1 MWIWQNGFLI
11 HRNLALNSISMRKKN
26 DGFMVEINLNVYFS
40 DYDKLQIFST
50 CHVLFIFVNFCLW
63 LHHNLFAFACFFF
76 LGRLFFR
83 IRNIRIFGFCWVGR
97 RCRHLRRRL
106 VIFLG
111 WMNRIWWRLI
121 MKVFLKLYEMFGH
134 FEYPEA
140 RLTRIKNIEVLI
152 VPEIFRSPLGCD
164 IYRTMI
170 LPNCIDHHG
179 FVLLDAK

>member
-1 MWIWQNGFLI
+1 
-11 HRNLALNSISMRKKN
+11 
-26 DGFMVEINLNVYFS
+26 MVEINLNVYFS

-50 CHVLFIFVNFCLW
+50 CHVLFIFLNFCLW

-121 MKVFLKLYEMFGH
+121 MKVFLKLYEICGQ
-134 FEYPEA
+134 FEYREA
-140 RLTRIKNIEVLI
+140 SFTKWKALECLLYLKYFDLLLGPIFIGQWYYRTALIIMGLLFLTRNSGNNAIIT
-152 VPEIFRSPLGCD
+152 
-164 IYRTMI
+164 YW
-170 LPNCIDHHG
+170 
-179 FVLLDAK
+179 

>member
-1 MWIWQNGFLI
+1 
-11 HRNLALNSISMRKKN
+11 
-26 DGFMVEINLNVYFS
+26 MVEVNLNVYFS
-40 DYDKLQIFST
+40 DYDKLQIFWT

-121 MKVFLKLYEMFGH
+121 MKVFLKSYEIFDH
-134 FEYPEA
+134 FKYPEA
-140 RLTRIKNIEVLI
+140 RLTKMKNIEVLI
-152 VPEIFRSPLGCD
+152 IPEIFRSPLESCTCQT
-164 IYRTMI
+164 RR
-170 LPNCIDHHG
+170 
-179 FVLLDAK
+179 

>member
-1 MWIWQNGFLI
+1 
-11 HRNLALNSISMRKKN
+11 
-26 DGFMVEINLNVYFS
+26 MVEIYFNVYFS

-97 RCRHLRRRL
+97 WCRHLRRRL
-106 VIFLG
+106 IIFLG

-121 MKVFLKLYEMFGH
+121 MKVFLKSYEIFDH
-134 FEYPEA
+134 FKYPEA
-140 RLTRIKNIEVLI
+140 RLTKMKILKCLLYLKYFYLLLGA
-152 VPEIFRSPLGCD
+152 IFIGQWY
-164 IYRTMI
+164 YRTALIIM
-170 LPNCIDHHG
+170 D
-179 FVLLDAK
+179 LLFLTRNSSNNAIITYW